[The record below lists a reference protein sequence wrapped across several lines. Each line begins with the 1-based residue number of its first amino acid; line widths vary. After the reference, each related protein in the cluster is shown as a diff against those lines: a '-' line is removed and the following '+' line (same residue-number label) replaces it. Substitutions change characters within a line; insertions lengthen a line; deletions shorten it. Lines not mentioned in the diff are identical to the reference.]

1 MAPALKNF
9 TLIQD
14 GVDVSGV
21 LSELEANPDLW
32 GEHGR
37 RKTAPGSPHTGM
49 SDIWV
54 RYNDD
59 APYERG
65 ERPWTE
71 FNDLHLPVWYRG
83 WDLLPSLKP
92 IVFDLMAQVEG
103 EMIGGVLI
111 TRIPPGQGIDWH
123 ADQAGWHV
131 QYFEK
136 FYLSLKSAP
145 GAKFWCDADGEKEAL
160 EPKPGEI
167 WLFDNRKPHAVTN
180 HSGED
185 RITCIICLRTEKFGR
200 GRNEG
205 VGPCLG

>member
-1 MAPALKNF
+1 MKHF
-9 TLIQD
+9 TLIRD

-21 LSELEANPDLW
+21 LRELEANPDLW

-54 RYNDD
+54 RYND
-59 APYERG
+59 AGPFESG

-71 FNDLHLPVWYRG
+71 FNDRHIPVWYRA

-92 IVFDLMAQVEG
+92 IVFDLMGRVDG

-123 ADQAGWHV
+123 ADSGWHV
-131 QYFEK
+131 SAYEK
-136 FYLSLKSAP
+136 FYLSLQSAP
-145 GAKFWCDADGEKEAL
+145 GAKFWCDADGVKEAL
-160 EPKPGEI
+160 EPEPGQI

-180 HSGED
+180 DSGQD
-185 RITCIICLRTEKFGR
+185 RITAILCIRTEKFGR
-200 GRNEG
+200 GRHEG
-205 VGPCLG
+205 A